1 MYRAKWAGLGTL
13 QRRYGGCLSNMR
25 AKPISAQSELM
36 NNLEYFQQAMSNGL
50 EITDARY
57 RK

>member
-13 QRRYGGCLSNMR
+13 QRRYGGCLKNMR
-25 AKPISAQSELM
+25 AKPIGSQTETM
-36 NNLEYFQQAMSNGL
+36 NNLEYFHQAMSNGL